1 MGKMQRLFL
10 SSINLLGGVDVVFKQ
25 SVEITTMLRIVLLLV
40 GLSGTSVLAAPLLH
54 AQFGIQQSVAPGSA
68 LVQEFGSPI
77 ARGQHNDLLLIGAQ
91 SAVPEPGEVF
101 RDCPDCVEMVV
112 VPPGEFDMG
121 SRETPF
127 ESPPH
132 RVTIAKSYAI
142 ARRETTFGEWDACVA
157 EGGCTY
163 KPDDHGWGRGNQPV
177 IDVSWADAKSF
188 VVWLTQK
195 TGRAYRLPSE
205 AEWEYAARAG
215 TTSKYWWGKDIG
227 KSNANCDG
235 CGGVSLHKTMPTG
248 SFRPNGFGLYDTS
261 GNAYEWVA
269 DCWNDSYA
277 KAPKDGSAWTSGQ
290 CSQRV
295 LRGGSFAN
303 NFSAARSAARF
314 RYDIDVRYYAN
325 GFRVVRDLQ

>member
-1 MGKMQRLFL
+1 
-10 SSINLLGGVDVVFKQ
+10 
-25 SVEITTMLRIVLLLV
+25 MLRISLLLAA
-40 GLSGTSVLAAPLLH
+40 LSGTSVLAAPLLD
-54 AQFGIQQSVAPGSA
+54 AQFVVQQFVAPSSTSVQAFGPA
-68 LVQEFGSPI
+68 LS
-77 ARGQHNDLLLIGAQ
+77 RGPHNGLIRIAQ
-91 SAVPEPGEVF
+91 SAVLEPGEVF
-101 RDCPDCVEMVV
+101 RDCPDCAEMVV

-121 SRETPF
+121 GRETPF
-127 ESPPH
+127 EAPPH
-132 RVTIAKSYAI
+132 RVTIAKSFAI
-142 ARRETTFGEWDACVA
+142 ARRETTFSEWDACVA

-163 KPDDHGWGRGNQPV
+163 KADDQGWGRGNQPV
-177 IDVSWADAKSF
+177 IDVSWVDAKSF
-188 VVWLTQK
+188 VAWLTQK
-195 TGRAYRLPSE
+195 TGRTYRLPTE

-215 TTSKYWWGKDIG
+215 TTSRFWWGKDVG
-227 KSNANCDG
+227 KSNANCEG
-235 CGGVSLHKTMPTG
+235 CGDVSLHKAMPTG

-303 NFSAARSAARF
+303 NASAARSAARF

-325 GFRVVRDLQ
+325 GFRVVRELP